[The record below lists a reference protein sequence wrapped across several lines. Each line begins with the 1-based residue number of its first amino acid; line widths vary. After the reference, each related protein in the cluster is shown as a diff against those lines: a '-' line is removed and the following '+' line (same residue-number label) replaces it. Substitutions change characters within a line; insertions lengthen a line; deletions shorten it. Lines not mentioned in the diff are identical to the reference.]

1 MHNLVVV
8 GCRLAG
14 VRPVLGTDACEDPQN
29 MRCSVFHAVD
39 SPLDEF
45 A

>member
-1 MHNLVVV
+1 MYKLVVG

-14 VRPVLGTDACEDPQN
+14 VGPVLGTVSCEDPQN
-29 MRCSVFHAVD
+29 MRCLVFHMVD
-39 SPLDEF
+39 LPLDEF